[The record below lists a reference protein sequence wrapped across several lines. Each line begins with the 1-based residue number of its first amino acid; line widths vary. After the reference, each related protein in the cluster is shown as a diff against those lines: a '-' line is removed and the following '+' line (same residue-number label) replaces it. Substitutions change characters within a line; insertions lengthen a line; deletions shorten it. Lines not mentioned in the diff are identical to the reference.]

1 MKRTRGM
8 LRFASIGLLTM
19 TPGMAHAET
28 YQEHYMRLSKASK
41 AIAPFADAW
50 RTCVIRKAMEFALQ
64 PEPAETI
71 ITAAFA
77 ACDNQETSWRVA
89 IIKNGLDNDGTEA
102 LVRAKEDARGR
113 LTLQI
118 LEMRAKGRPTP

>member
-50 RTCVIRKAMEFALQ
+50 RTCVIRRPWSLRFGQSLPRQSLRRLSQRA
-64 PEPAETI
+64 
-71 ITAAFA
+71 IT
-77 ACDNQETSWRVA
+77 
-89 IIKNGLDNDGTEA
+89 KKL
-102 LVRAKEDARGR
+102 RG
-113 LTLQI
+113 
-118 LEMRAKGRPTP
+118 EWPS